1 MLNKNLIGIITNY
14 IGFQKGINFEI
25 PFYLP
30 TGRKDREKHLDKLN
44 WYSLS
49 GNTNIPYQFFEK
61 HISSCEQRGVP
72 DKVDWPSLSGNTNI
86 PVTFFEKHISSCEQL
101 GVPDKVNWSCLSG
114 NTNIPITFFLPT
126 GREDREK
133 HLELQSKEMN
143 IKVDWSELSGNT
155 NIPKHYNLI
164 KLKEILYICFNE

>member
-14 IGFQKGINFEI
+14 IGFQKEINFNI
-25 PFYLP
+25 PFF
-30 TGRKDREKHLDKLN
+30 EKHLDKVN
-44 WYSLS
+44 WSSLS
-49 GNTNIPYQFFEK
+49 KNTNI
-61 HISSCEQRGVP
+61 S
-72 DKVDWPSLSGNTNI
+72 
-86 PVTFFEKHISSCEQL
+86 VTFFEKHISSCEQL